1 MPPTK
6 ASHMVYRTVARTL
19 LDKGVAQREL
29 LLKHGLGET
38 LLDDLRQAVDELDA
52 SIEETVASKQR
63 HILARSELR
72 TLSDE
77 VMRLVGILDG
87 INRYR
92 FAREPQLLAAWD
104 RAKHVVGGSQ
114 VEAPASTPEVPTP
127 AAGPEAGEVKPAA

>member
-1 MPPTK
+1 MGM
-6 ASHMVYRTVARTL
+6 HARTL

-29 LLKHGLGET
+29 LLQHGLGET
-38 LLDDLRQAVDELDA
+38 LLDDLRQAVNELDA
-52 SIEETVASKQR
+52 SEEETVASMQR

-72 TLSDE
+72 RLSVQ
-77 VMRLVGILDG
+77 VMQLIGILDG

-114 VEAPASTPEVPTP
+114 VEGSASTPELPP
-127 AAGPEAGEVKPAA
+127 ASTGPGAGEVKPAA

>member
-1 MPPTK
+1 
-6 ASHMVYRTVARTL
+6 MV
-19 LDKGVAQREL
+19 Q
-29 LLKHGLGET
+29 
-38 LLDDLRQAVDELDA
+38 
-52 SIEETVASKQR
+52 SKQR

-77 VMRLVGILDG
+77 VMQLVGILDG

-114 VEAPASTPEVPTP
+114 VEAPPSTPEVPP
-127 AAGPEAGEVKPAA
+127 APTGPVTGEVKPAA